1 MLNILIVDDEV
12 NIRKSLTLWL
22 KSHDQQVR
30 QAASADE
37 AFAENRLNK
46 FDLVF
51 LDLRLGADNG
61 IELIPKL
68 LADSPWLKIVVMTA
82 YSSITTAVEAMK
94 RGAFDYIE
102 KPFTPEKIDVILEKL
117 EKTLAL
123 EHRLDRLEE
132 DLKSLHPDGVFIS
145 NNPKMQRTLEMARQ
159 VAASEAAVL
168 IRGESGTG
176 KTILA
181 KAIHSW
187 STRAKQPLGIVS
199 CPTLQPELLAS
210 ELFGH
215 ARGAFTG
222 AVRENPGRIAC
233 CDHGTLFLDEIGDLT
248 PGIQPQLLRFL
259 QDREYER
266 VGDPTPRRADVRL
279 IAATNRNLEE
289 AVRAGTFREDLFYRL
304 NVFQLD
310 MPPLRERPEDIEMLA
325 ENMLKFFSAANRKKL
340 FGFSPEALNAIKAY
354 PWPGNLREL
363 RNAVERGAILAA
375 GDTVQLGHLPDAL
388 QYFKN
393 DHLKQKRPTLEQLEE
408 NYIKE
413 VLHSASS
420 LQEAAEILG
429 INQATL
435 WRKRKAY
442 GLDH

>member
-1 MLNILIVDDEV
+1 MLNILVVDDEA

-30 QAASADE
+30 QATSADE

-46 FDLVF
+46 FDLVL

-82 YSSITTAVEAMK
+82 YSSIATAVEAMK
-94 RGAFDYIE
+94 HGAFDYIE
-102 KPFTPEKIDVILEKL
+102 KPFTPEKIDGILEKA
-117 EKTLAL
+117 EKALAL
-123 EHRLDRLEE
+123 ERRLDSLEE
-132 DLKSLHPDGVFIS
+132 DLKSLHPDGVFTS
-145 NNPKMQRTLEMARQ
+145 NNLKMQKTLEMARH
-159 VAASEAAVL
+159 VAGSEAAIL

-187 STRAKQPLGIVS
+187 STRARQPLGIVS

-222 AVRENPGRIAC
+222 AVRDNPGRIAG

-248 PGIQPQLLRFL
+248 PAIQPQLLRFL

-289 AVRAGTFREDLFYRL
+289 AVKAGTFREDLFYRL

-310 MPPLRERPEDIEMLA
+310 IPPLRERPEDIEMLA

-340 FGFSPEALNAIKAY
+340 SGFSPEALNAIKAY

-388 QYFKN
+388 QYMKK
-393 DHLKQKRPTLEQLEE
+393 DPSEQKRPTLEQLEE
-408 NYIKE
+408 SYIRE
-413 VLHSASS
+413 VLLSASS
-420 LQEAAEILG
+420 LQEAAAILG

-435 WRKRKAY
+435 WRKRKTY
-442 GLDH
+442 GIED